1 MDKNKSLFYTLMV
14 IFCVIIAGIG
24 GFLLGTNFGK
34 EQASDRNISEVQNG
48 EK

>member
-24 GFLLGTNFGK
+24 GTNFGK
-34 EQASDRNISEVQNG
+34 EKASDTNISEVQNG